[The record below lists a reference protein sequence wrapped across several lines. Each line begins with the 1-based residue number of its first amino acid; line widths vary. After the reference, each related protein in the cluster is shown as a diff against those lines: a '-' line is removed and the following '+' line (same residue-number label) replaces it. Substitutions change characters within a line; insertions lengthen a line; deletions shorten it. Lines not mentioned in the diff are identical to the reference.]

1 MSAAL
6 DGVVVVD
13 FTQFQSGPT
22 ATEHLAWL
30 GATVIKV
37 ERPKLGEQARRFP
50 GDPPGMDSHSFLLL
64 NMNKKSVTID
74 VKQPEGSQLVR
85 RLIEKADVFVENY
98 GPGVIERLGLDYAAV
113 RKINSKCIYAQIK
126 GFGSDGPYAGISAF
140 DPIGVASGGGM
151 AATGEMTRPEQ
162 RSGGSADTVAAYHCV
177 MAILAALFQ
186 RERTGEGQRIEIA
199 MQDVIVSFQRQSW
212 QPRLALQPPPRPGA
226 GWTTAPH
233 GFYPC
238 KGGGPNDYVY
248 VFTSRWAGSRDW
260 EGLLR
265 AIGRE
270 DLIGDERYAAP
281 RARYDRQA
289 EVDALVADWTQQHTK
304 FEAMEILGK
313 HDVPTSAIMSL
324 DDIAADPYLRERG
337 VVAQIDHPQRG
348 KVVLPGDPIKMSG
361 SRVDIRPAP
370 LLGDSNQDVFGG
382 LLGLS
387 EAELDELTAR
397 SVI

>member
-6 DGVVVVD
+6 DGVIVVD

-37 ERPKLGEQARRFP
+37 ERPNVGEQARRFP

-64 NMNKKSVTID
+64 NMNKKSITID
-74 VKQPEGSQLVR
+74 VKKPEGADLVR
-85 RLIEKADVFVENY
+85 RLIEKADVFIENY
-98 GPGVIERLGLDYAAV
+98 GPGVIERLGLDYGRV
-113 RKINSKCIYAQIK
+113 REFNPRIVYAQIK
-126 GFGSDGPYAGISAF
+126 GFGSDGPNAGVSAF

-151 AATGEMTRPEQ
+151 AATGEMTRPEA
-162 RSGGSADTVAAYHCV
+162 RMGGSADTVAAYHCV
-177 MAILAALFQ
+177 MAILAALLQ
-186 RERTGEGQRIEIA
+186 RNRTGEGQRIEVA
-199 MQDVIVSFQRQSW
+199 MQDVVVSFLRQSW
-212 QPRLALQPPPRPGA
+212 QPRLALQPAPKPGA

-260 EGLLR
+260 EGLLK

-270 DLIGDERYAAP
+270 DLIGDERYSTP
-281 RARYDRQA
+281 RARYNRKE
-289 EVDALVADWTQQHTK
+289 EVDALVTDWAQKRTK
-304 FEAMEILGK
+304 FEAMDILGK

-324 DDIAADPYLRERG
+324 DDLAADQYLRSRG
-337 VVAQIDHPQRG
+337 VIEEIDHPQRG

-361 SRVDIRPAP
+361 SHVQIRYSP
-370 LLGDSNQDVFGG
+370 LLAESNQEIFCD

-387 EAELDELTAR
+387 SAEVESLQAGG
-397 SVI
+397 VI

>member
-1 MSAAL
+1 MSASL

-37 ERPKLGEQARRFP
+37 ERPGVGEQARRFP

-64 NMNKKSVTID
+64 NMNKKSVTVD
-74 VKQPEGSQLVR
+74 VKKPEGR
-85 RLIEKADVFVENY
+85 ELIDKLIRKGDVFIENY
-98 GPGVIERLGLDYAAV
+98 GPGVIERLGLDYDSV
-113 RKINSKCIYAQIK
+113 RQINPKIIYAQIK
-126 GFGSDGPYAGISAF
+126 GFGADGPYGGISAF
-140 DPIGVASGGGM
+140 DPIGQASGGAM
-151 AATGEMTRPEQ
+151 AATGEMTKPEQ
-162 RSGGSADTVAAYHCV
+162 RSGGSSDTVAAYHCV
-177 MAILAALFQ
+177 MGILGALYQ
-186 RERTGEGQRIEIA
+186 RERTGAGQRVEVA
-199 MQDVIVSFQRQSW
+199 MQDVIVSFLRQSW
-212 QPRLALQPPPRPGA
+212 QPRLALQPPPKPGA

-260 EGLLR
+260 EGLLS

-270 DLIGDERYAAP
+270 DLIGDERYAQP
-281 RARYDRQA
+281 RARFDRKD
-289 EVDALVADWTQQHTK
+289 EVDALVANWTQQHTK

-324 DDIAADPYLRERG
+324 DDLASDDYLRKRG
-337 VVAQIDHPQRG
+337 VVAQIEHPQRG
-348 KVVLPGDPIKMSG
+348 PVVLPGDPIKMTG
-361 SRVDIRPAP
+361 SHVELRPSP
-370 LLGDSNQDVFGG
+370 LLGDSNAEIFGG

-387 EAELDELTAR
+387 EAELDRLQNAG
-397 SVI
+397 VI

>member
-6 DGVVVVD
+6 DGVIVVD

-37 ERPKLGEQARRFP
+37 ERPRVGEQARRFP

-74 VKQPEGSQLVR
+74 VKTSEGSDLVR
-85 RLIEKADVFVENY
+85 RLIDKADVFIENY
-98 GPGVIERLGLDYAAV
+98 GPGVIERLCLDYDNV
-113 RKINSKCIYAQIK
+113 RKINPRVIYAQIK

-162 RSGGSADTVAAYHCV
+162 RMGGSADTVAAYHCV
-177 MAILAALFQ
+177 MAILAALYQ
-186 RERTGEGQRIEIA
+186 RDRTGEGQRIEIA

-212 QPRLALQPPPRPGA
+212 QPRLALQPPPKPGA

-270 DLIGDERYAAP
+270 DLIGDERYSAP
-281 RARYDRQA
+281 RARYDRQD
-289 EVDALVADWTQQHTK
+289 EVNALVADWTQKHTK
-304 FEAMEILGK
+304 LEAMEILGK

-324 DDIAADPYLRERG
+324 DDIAADQYLRRRG
-337 VVAQIDHPQRG
+337 IVEEIHHPQRG
-348 KVVLPGDPIKMSG
+348 KVVLPGDPIKMTG
-361 SRVDIRPAP
+361 SHVEIRPSP
-370 LLGDSNQDVFGG
+370 LLGASNQEIFGD

-387 EAELDELTAR
+387 EAELKELSTGG
-397 SVI
+397 II